1 MKKLK
6 KRFRLMLT
14 VAVVMAVGISVLSVY
29 VNRRS
34 NESGAYMYVSNVAQ
48 SSGQG
53 VFGVQSSSA
62 VQQVITENIQG
73 ELRKGSFE
81 TVVRG
86 LRVLVVSRG
95 GSVPVL
101 NMDFDND
108 VWRGG
113 MSCKVPT
120 ENVAN
125 FTFDVRTLI
134 SDNGKVTHIT
144 IDVLEKTVN
153 QTGEPEVPMS
163 DVSIGLRETL
173 EGAAPVVNQL
183 GTVTSWLVTG
193 LVWTTQGLILFV
205 PLCFVCLGIVLLVE
219 KGIVPAWKREFKG
232 KSFPKIS
239 RLGRQKRE
247 QDAKAADMV

>member
-6 KRFRLMLT
+6 KRFRLVLA
-14 VAVVMAVGISVLSVY
+14 VAVVMAVGISVFSVY

-34 NESGAYMYVSNVAQ
+34 NESGAYMYVRNVAQ

-81 TVVRG
+81 TVVQG
-86 LRVLVVSRG
+86 LRILVVSHG

-108 VWRGG
+108 VWSGG

-120 ENVAN
+120 ENVTN
-125 FTFDVRTLI
+125 FTFDVRKLI
-134 SDNGKVTHIT
+134 GDNGRVTHIT
-144 IDVLEKTVN
+144 INVVEKTVN
-153 QTGEPEVPMS
+153 QTGEPVVPMS

-173 EGAAPVVNQL
+173 EGVAPVVNQL

-193 LVWTTQGLILFV
+193 LVWTAQGLILFV

-239 RLGRQKRE
+239 RLGRQKQE
-247 QDAKAADMV
+247 QDAQAADMV

>member
-1 MKKLK
+1 M
-6 KRFRLMLT
+6 
-14 VAVVMAVGISVLSVY
+14 G
-29 VNRRS
+29 
-34 NESGAYMYVSNVAQ
+34 
-48 SSGQG
+48 
-53 VFGVQSSSA
+53 
-62 VQQVITENIQG
+62 
-73 ELRKGSFE
+73 
-81 TVVRG
+81 
-86 LRVLVVSRG
+86 
-95 GSVPVL
+95 
-101 NMDFDND
+101 FDND
-108 VWRGG
+108 VWSGG

-134 SDNGKVTHIT
+134 SDNGRVTHIT
-144 IDVLEKTVN
+144 IDVVEKTVN
-153 QTGEPEVPMS
+153 QTGEPVVSMS

-193 LVWTTQGLILFV
+193 LVWTAQGLILFV

-219 KGIVPAWKREFKG
+219 RGIVPAWKREFKG

-247 QDAKAADMV
+247 QDAKAVDMV